1 MCGHFVAILCGMRGK
16 LIRSGVFSTLLTA
29 LVLAIAAAV
38 AAQQTGTHPLSG
50 RRYAL
55 TMGVEGAEWLDRA
68 ERGNEEGP
76 DHAIGVLKNKKGSTG
91 ADIGA
96 GAGDM
101 NGKLAKK
108 RGPGGQG
115 FAHRIPPG

>member
-68 ERGNEEGP
+68 KGGKEEEP
-76 DHAIGVLKNKKGSTG
+76 DHPIDLRKITQRSTG
-91 ADIGA
+91 AGIGA
-96 GAGDM
+96 GSRERTV
-101 NGKLAKK
+101 KLTTK
-108 RGPGGQG
+108 
-115 FAHRIPPG
+115 